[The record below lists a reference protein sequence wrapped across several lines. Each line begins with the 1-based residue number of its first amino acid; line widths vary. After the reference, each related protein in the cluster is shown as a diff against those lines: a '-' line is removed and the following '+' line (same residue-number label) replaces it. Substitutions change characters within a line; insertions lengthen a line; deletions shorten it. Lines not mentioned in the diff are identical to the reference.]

1 MNSHIKNNKIALI
14 VALLSI
20 NTLVFAQAVNQTANV
35 SAVVLEPLALSVF
48 DAVDF
53 GNIQVGSTPVLN
65 PVTGAGTDVGTV
77 NSIAYFTLT
86 GSNGAAVSVSY
97 DATVTLGDGGS
108 NTMTFTPN
116 LVGHATTQSSA
127 TAIANGSNT
136 TTLGASGF
144 TFWLGGTL
152 GTLTGQA
159 TGTYSSSASN
169 GSGDFTL
176 TIEYY

>member
-1 MNSHIKNNKIALI
+1 MKNKRNIMIIA
-14 VALLSI
+14 VFALLMLQTAI
-20 NTLVFAQAVNQTANV
+20 FAQAVTQDANV
-35 SAVVLEPLALSVF
+35 AAVVREPLVLSVF

-53 GNIQVGSTPVLN
+53 GNVQTGSTPVLD
-65 PVTGAGTDVGTV
+65 PVTGNGTDVGTV
-77 NSIAYFTLT
+77 HSIAYFTLT
-86 GSNGAAVSVSY
+86 GSDGAALSIAY
-97 DATVTLGDGGS
+97 DATVTLGDGVDQ
-108 NTMTFTPN
+108 TMTFTPN
-116 LVGHATTQSSA
+116 LVGHEDTQSSA
-127 TAIANGSNT
+127 TTIANASNT
-136 TTLGASGF
+136 TVIGATGY